1 MSSSIGNSINSDALT
16 RLVKAIAVAVSAILA
31 GCQSMDHS
39 AQPTER
45 ASLKITK
52 RIPQE
57 PLWLSEKPSPVAP
70 QDVWERMRQGF
81 KLQDGQ
87 NVNPRI
93 EQQRLWFASNPSFLE
108 NAGERGSL
116 YIHYIVERLEERNM
130 PLELALLP
138 AIESAYNPMAYS
150 HANAVGLWQFIPST
164 GRYFNLRQTRAYD
177 GRRDIT
183 ASTIAALDYLNRL
196 HDMFNGDWLLA
207 LAAYNSGEGTVSRA
221 IERNQKLGLPTDYWN
236 LPLPQETK
244 DYVPKLLALSQV
256 VLAPEAY
263 GINLNPIANEPYF
276 KVVEIKQ
283 SMDLS
288 RVAALAEIDED
299 EMFQLN
305 PAYKQRATIDGP
317 QHLLVPTSKAQ
328 LLTASLSNLNQEE
341 LISLRP
347 KKPVFDNVASASPAR
362 LNRKYRVKSGD
373 NLTLIAKANKVNA
386 KDLQHWNKLSGNNL
400 KVGQILVM
408 QDTRKPTG
416 KKPTQYKVK
425 KGDSLYIV
433 AKRFNVEM
441 QHLKR
446 WNPSSA
452 KALKPGQMLTVS
464 KPR

>member
-1 MSSSIGNSINSDALT
+1 MSSFKGYSINSDALT
-16 RLVKAIAVAVSAILA
+16 RLVKAIAVAVSATLA

-39 AQPTER
+39 AQTTER

-183 ASTIAALDYLNRL
+183 ASTIAALNYLNRL

-207 LAAYNSGEGTVSRA
+207 LAAYNAGEGTVSRA
-221 IERNQKLGLPTDYWN
+221 IERNEKLGLPTDYWN

-276 KVVEIKQ
+276 EMVEIKQ

-305 PAYKQRATIDGP
+305 PAYKQRATTDGP

-328 LLTASLSNLNQEE
+328 LLTASLSNLKPEE
-341 LISLRP
+341 LVSLRP
-347 KKPVFDNVASASPAR
+347 KKPVFDTIASTQPAR
-362 LNRKYRVKSGD
+362 LNRKYQVKSGD
-373 NLTLIAKANKVNA
+373 NLTLIAKANKVDV

-400 KVGQILVM
+400 KAGQVLVM

-416 KKPTQYKVK
+416 RKATQYRVK

-446 WNPSSA
+446 WNPNSA